1 MEVEA
6 MEVEAMEAEG
16 EVEAMEEVDM
26 EEGADMKTN
35 VNTGKVSVVE

>member
-1 MEVEA
+1 MEEAGVEVEA
-6 MEVEAMEAEG
+6 M